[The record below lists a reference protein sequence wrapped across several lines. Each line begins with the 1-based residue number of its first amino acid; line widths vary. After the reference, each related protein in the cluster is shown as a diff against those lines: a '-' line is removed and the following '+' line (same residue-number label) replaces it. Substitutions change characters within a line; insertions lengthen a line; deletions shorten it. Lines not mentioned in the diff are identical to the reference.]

1 MVPDSVLCS
10 EFWKR
15 KARHAEIRWLVT
27 IWNSERR
34 QSEEW
39 SLSLSLSLFLGRPS
53 LLVCFPV
60 PHPGH
65 GSSVVAAASRA
76 AKPPITEHQKA
87 VSLSWSTWFACLI
100 ICSLNLCGFVC
111 TFRDRQPSKPSSV
124 TPPSTPSNSIR
135 LRLEDSLDTQ
145 KGVRNVKNLLP
156 NHAMSEGCGA
166 RSKAREGNANGNG
179 KCSRRSF
186 VAHALIQFSGK
197 CPAHEHN
204 SLVSYVFGGELI

>member
-1 MVPDSVLCS
+1 MNRQQQQQRQEQQQQQRQQRHSNPKQKVLASTFGSWFVVPQFPNSVLCS

-39 SLSLSLSLFLGRPS
+39 SLSLSLSPSLSLGRPS

-124 TPPSTPSNSIR
+124 TARPLGQYSAEAGR
-135 LRLEDSLDTQ
+135 LAGHPKR
-145 KGVRNVKNLLP
+145 
-156 NHAMSEGCGA
+156 C
-166 RSKAREGNANGNG
+166 SK
-179 KCSRRSF
+179 C
-186 VAHALIQFSGK
+186 
-197 CPAHEHN
+197 
-204 SLVSYVFGGELI
+204 